1 MMFRRLWPICLA
13 LCLLPAALFAG
24 SLSLSPA
31 QLVNGGVAMLRWH
44 GETPASAV
52 ARWNGKPFYLR
63 PLPGGGAFA
72 LLGADLLQEPGSYPL
87 EVVMVDPLGRSTNHT
102 LKVEVVKADRPVQR
116 LTLPKEMV
124 TPRDPVVIKRIEKE
138 RARIA
143 EVYAKMASTVLWASF
158 VRPVDDPVSSV
169 FGLQR
174 ILNGE
179 PRTPH
184 NGIDFR
190 SPLGTPV
197 RAPATGIAVLV
208 DDLYYTGKTVILDH
222 GEGLFSLYA
231 HLHEFLCE
239 LGQQVQQGEFLGRV
253 GSTGRSTGPHLHW
266 GVRLRGERV
275 DPLLLLQVLSPDS

>member
-1 MMFRRLWPICLA
+1 MIFRSLPVLLTFCMFPAI
-13 LCLLPAALFAG
+13 LLAG
-24 SLSLSPA
+24 SLSLSPP
-31 QLVNGGVAMLRWH
+31 QLVNGGVAMLRWN
-44 GETPASAV
+44 GAAPASAV
-52 ARWNGKPFYLR
+52 GRWNDRPFYLR

-72 LLGADLLQEPGSYPL
+72 LLGADMLQESGTYPL
-87 EVVMVDPLGRSTNHT
+87 EVVVADGHGQSTSHR
-102 LKVEVVKADRPVQR
+102 LMVEVVRAERPVQR
-116 LTLPKEMV
+116 LTLPAEMV
-124 TPRDPVVIKRIEKE
+124 TPRDPETIRRIERE
-138 RARIA
+138 RALIA
-143 EVYAKMASTVLWASF
+143 EVYARMETPPLWTSF
-158 VRPVDDPVSSV
+158 VQPVDDSISSV

-197 RAPATGIAVLV
+197 RAAADGIAVLV

-239 LGQQVQQGEFLGRV
+239 SGQQLRQGDILGKV
-253 GSTGRSTGPHLHW
+253 GSTGRSTGAHLHW
-266 GVRLRGERV
+266 GMRLRGERV
-275 DPLLLLQVLSPDS
+275 DPLLLLQLLNTES